1 MLWNDET
8 KLIDIDKIT
17 SKVNEI
23 IGQWIEIVLKV
34 IKFIKMVRSEWSQN
48 IKEHD
53 GFSLYV

>member
-1 MLWNDET
+1 MLLNDET

-34 IKFIKMVRSEWSQN
+34 IKFIKMVRSKWSQN